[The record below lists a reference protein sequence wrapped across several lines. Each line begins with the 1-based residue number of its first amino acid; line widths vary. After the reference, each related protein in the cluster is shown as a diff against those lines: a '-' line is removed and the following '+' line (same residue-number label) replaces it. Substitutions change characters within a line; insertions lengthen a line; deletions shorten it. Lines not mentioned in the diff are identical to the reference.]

1 VSNIKT
7 ALSRGIR
14 AAKKAMGP
22 QKYRAGGKR
31 IVCPHCGGELFEPV
45 GLPYLLGHIMQCS
58 RCTLRL
64 IFSDKP
70 DLD

>member
-1 VSNIKT
+1 MSNIKT

-22 QKYRAGGKR
+22 QKYLAAGKR
-31 IVCPHCGGELFEPV
+31 IVCPHCGCDLFNTV
-45 GLPYLLGHIMQCS
+45 GLPYLLGHIMECS

-64 IFSDKP
+64 IFGDKP
-70 DLD
+70 ELD